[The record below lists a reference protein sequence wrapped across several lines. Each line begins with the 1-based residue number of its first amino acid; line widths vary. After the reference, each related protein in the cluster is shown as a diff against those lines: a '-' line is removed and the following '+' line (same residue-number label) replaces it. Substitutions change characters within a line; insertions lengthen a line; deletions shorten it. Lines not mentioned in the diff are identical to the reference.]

1 MVCCSGGT
9 IHALERHHSASITT
23 STGSIGAVTN
33 AVIEVHVL
41 AHAGRIWTSTSK
53 GGILAQHVVE
63 TGLTAGGQVRDSGW
77 PGSGSWSGCGGC
89 ARCLRRN
96 SSRIGGVRRNSGAAV
111 FAFKAEDGASNLSAT
126 GTVGAVSNTIVEI
139 HVSA

>member
-1 MVCCSGGT
+1 MLSN
-9 IHALERHHSASITT
+9 AIT
-23 STGSIGAVTN
+23 
-33 AVIEVHVL
+33 VL
-41 AHAGRIWTSTSK
+41 A
-53 GGILAQHVVE
+53 
-63 TGLTAGGQVRDSGW
+63 
-77 PGSGSWSGCGGC
+77 GGC

-111 FAFKAEDGASNLSAT
+111 FAFKAEDGVSNLSAT